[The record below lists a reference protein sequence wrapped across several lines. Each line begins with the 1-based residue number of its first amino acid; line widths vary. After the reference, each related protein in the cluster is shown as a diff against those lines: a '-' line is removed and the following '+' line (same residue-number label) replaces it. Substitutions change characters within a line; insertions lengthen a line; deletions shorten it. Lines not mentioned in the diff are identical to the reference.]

1 MTRDT
6 DFFTKMDPW
15 AQLQT
20 RTQKVRTR
28 TMQGA
33 GKVPKWN
40 QAFDLDVKDA
50 NDDITLT
57 VWDEDNCSHDK
68 VSDSWLSVPIPL
80 CWCLPNISFIC

>member
-6 DFFTKMDPW
+6 DWFTKMDPW
-15 AQLQT
+15 AQLET

-33 GKVPKWN
+33 GKTPKWN

-50 NDDITLT
+50 NDNVTLT
-57 VWDEDNCSHDK
+57 IWDEDSASHDK
-68 VSDSWLSVPIPL
+68 VSFLSIACNVSKIHVL
-80 CWCLPNISFIC
+80 I